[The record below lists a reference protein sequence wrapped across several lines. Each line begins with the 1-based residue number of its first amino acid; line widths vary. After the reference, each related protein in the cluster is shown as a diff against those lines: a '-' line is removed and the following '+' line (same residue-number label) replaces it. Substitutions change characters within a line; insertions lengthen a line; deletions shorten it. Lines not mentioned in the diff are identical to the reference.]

1 MDAPIGDHKRT
12 AHNSPSRQFGFCNR
26 TAQRIYERIYGFG
39 TESGVPDWPGT
50 IDNHPWAGQTIVDW
64 SIYDIF
70 VDISTEL
77 GKSDPIEERNRG
89 FAPHKSVVLFGKI
102 EALDRDIDG

>member
-1 MDAPIGDHKRT
+1 MTTNGRLTIHLHANLVFAIGRLNGNGDGVRT
-12 AHNSPSRQFGFCNR
+12 
-26 TAQRIYERIYGFG
+26 FG

-50 IDNHPWAGQTIVDW
+50 IENHPWPGQTIVDW

-77 GKSDPIEERNRG
+77 GKSDPVEERNRG
-89 FAPHKSVVLFGKI
+89 FAPHKFVVLFGKI